1 MRVGLTVLTL
11 CFSVLCFTQELPP
24 IQNYAPSDYSA
35 ENQNWAISQA
45 QDRHIYIANSK
56 GLLQFNGASW
66 EQYPLPNESI
76 VRSVNALDGK
86 VYTGGYMEFG
96 YWQKDNLGI
105 LQYVSLTSAIKDDL
119 LADEEFWNI
128 LKLDRYIVFQS
139 LDRIY
144 LYHLQDN
151 SITWVE
157 TTTSTPEIFNIG
169 QTLLFQK
176 SGEGIFKIEN
186 ARAVLEYDFDILK
199 KDEVVNIFERENDLL
214 LLTRHNGFFTIRE
227 GELKPWITSAN
238 RLISQMSIY
247 TAVQLKNKH
256 LALGT
261 ISNGLI
267 LLNEKGETQFQVDQA
282 SGLRNNT
289 VLSIYEDLEGTLWLG
304 LDNGI
309 SFLNLNSP
317 YGIYQNLSGL
327 TGSVYAV
334 QRFNN
339 ILYLGTN
346 QGLFYQKEA
355 STSGFEMIPG
365 TEGQVWSLDVFNNS
379 LFCGHHDGTFL
390 IEGKNAKQI
399 ASIPGTWKI
408 SSIPG
413 NPDLLM
419 QGNYEGLSVLE
430 FNQGEWRWRNKL
442 ENFKH
447 SSRYFEIQDN
457 EIFVNHEYKGLF
469 RIKTDYD
476 FKVAITTVVDTSHR
490 GVNSGLVKFRGEL
503 LLAYKEGIF
512 KFNREADHFKK
523 DSVLSRIFEE
533 GKYISG
539 KLITDDT
546 SNNLW
551 VFTEDNISYITQDN
565 LDNSTIVQSIP
576 LTETERRGI
585 RGYESIY
592 GPGEKGVYY
601 LGTSNGFLKL
611 NTETASDREF
621 EVRLSKIALS
631 DMGGSSSDYT
641 LIDPRVE
648 AEFRNKE
655 NNLQIHYYSP
665 QYTALVK
672 PRFQY
677 RLLGLYDEWSAWS
690 ENTSVSFSNL
700 PHGSYTFNVRSMAG
714 NLRSANTESYSFT
727 IARPWYLSAMAFIS
741 YFLLAILAS
750 IAIHRT
756 YKGYYRGHQQ
766 AIIAE
771 NKRELALAKA
781 QNEKE
786 LIRLKN
792 KQLKKKF
799 KNKNNELAAST
810 LSIIRKNELL
820 SKVKKQLLSSEGE
833 SVTSVKQIVKIID
846 KSINRNDDWEM
857 FMKAFNHADRKFL
870 KKLKKVHPNLTP
882 NDIKLCAYL
891 RLNLSSKEIA
901 PLLNISPRSVEIKRY
916 RLRKKMNLTHDS
928 NLTDYILTL

>member
-1 MRVGLTVLTL
+1 MRVGFTVLTL
-11 CFSVLCFTQELPP
+11 CFSVMCFTQELPP
-24 IQNYAPSDYSA
+24 IQNYAPSDYAA

-56 GLLQFNGASW
+56 GLLGFNGASW
-66 EQYPLPNESI
+66 EHYPLPNESI

-96 YWQKDNLGI
+96 YWEKDDLGI
-105 LQYVSLTSAIKDDL
+105 LQYSSLSSTIKDDL

-128 LKLDRYIVFQS
+128 LRLDRYIVFQS

-144 LYHLQDN
+144 LYNIRDN

-157 TTTSTPEIFNIG
+157 TNTTTPKIFNVG
-169 QTLLFQK
+169 QTLFFQK
-176 SGEGIFKIEN
+176 WGEGLYKIEN
-186 ARAVLEYDFDILK
+186 TRAVLAYDFDILK

-214 LLTRHNGFFTIRE
+214 LLTRHNGFFTLRE
-227 GELKPWITSAN
+227 GGLKPWVTPAN

-247 TAVQLKNKH
+247 TAIRLKNKN

-261 ISNGLI
+261 ISNGII
-267 LLNEKGETQFQVDQA
+267 LLNEEGTLQFQADQS

-317 YGIYQNLSGL
+317 YRIYQNLSGL

-334 QRFNN
+334 QRFNE

-346 QGLFYQKEA
+346 QGLFYQNEA
-355 STSGFEMIPG
+355 SVSGFEMIPG
-365 TEGQVWSLDVFNNS
+365 TEGQVWSLAVRNNA
-379 LFCGHHDGTFL
+379 LFCGHHNGTFL
-390 IEGKNAKQI
+390 IEGKKATQI
-399 ASIPGTWKI
+399 ANIPGTWKI

-419 QGNYEGLSVLE
+419 QGNYEGLSILE
-430 FNQGEWRWRNKL
+430 FNQGKWRLRNKL
-442 ENFKH
+442 QNFKH
-447 SSRYFEIQDN
+447 SSRYFEIQEND
-457 EIFVNHEYKGLF
+457 IFVNHEYKGLF
-469 RIKTDYD
+469 RIKADND
-476 FKVAITTVVDTSHR
+476 FRAAISTEVDTVHR
-490 GVNSGLVKFRGEL
+490 GVNSGLVKFREEL
-503 LLAYKEGIF
+503 LLANKAGIF
-512 KFNREADHFKK
+512 KFNPEKDQFVK
-523 DSVLSRIFEE
+523 DSVLSRVFEE

-546 SNNLW
+546 SENLW
-551 VFTEDNISYITQDN
+551 AFTQENISYITQDN
-565 LDNSTIVQSIP
+565 LDNSTIIQSIP

-592 GPGEKGVYY
+592 GPGDKGTYY
-601 LGTSNGFLKL
+601 LGSSNGFLKL
-611 NTETASDREF
+611 NTETVSDRKF

-631 DMGGSSSDYT
+631 VMGGSSSDYT
-641 LIDPRVE
+641 LIAPQIE
-648 AEFRNKE
+648 GEFRNKE
-655 NNLQIHYYSP
+655 NNLQIWFYSP
-665 QYTALVK
+665 EYTALVK

-677 RLLGLYDEWSAWS
+677 RLSGLYEEWSTWS
-690 ENTSVSFSNL
+690 ENTSVEFSNL
-700 PHGSYTFNVRSMAG
+700 PHGSYTFEVRGRAG
-714 NLRSANTESYSFT
+714 NSSSANTVSYSFT
-727 IARPWYLSAMAFIS
+727 IARPWYLTKLAFIS

-756 YKGYYRGHQQ
+756 YRRYYRGHQQ

-786 LIRLKN
+786 IIRLKN

-820 SKVKKQLLSSEGE
+820 SRVKEQLLSTEE
-833 SVTSVKQIVKIID
+833 EQLTSVHQIVKIID
-846 KSINRNDDWEM
+846 KSITRNDDWEM
-857 FMKAFNHADRKFL
+857 FMKAFNQADRKFL

-916 RLRKKMNLTHDS
+916 RLRKKMNLSHDS